1 LLSPSSESP
10 SALTMFSPRVVL
22 RAAAV
27 ARVRGAATVAILDTA
42 HPGDVSQLSAWLA
55 SHPRATP
62 RCVLGKTEGNGCVN
76 DFTRGYAS
84 HVVHE
89 ALGERRGDSSIIM
102 SGGTEG
108 VLCPHLLLFADDGAD
123 AAAGCD
129 GPPGRSGGDGLG
141 PRLSLGVGRTRPL
154 APHEIGR
161 RAQVEA
167 TRDAVLAACADAGL
181 EPADVC
187 FAQVKCPLL
196 TPERVRASAEP
207 CATEDGYHSMG
218 LSRGASSLGVAL
230 ATGELSAEALEGI
243 DVRVCTDLGLG
254 SSVASASAGIEL
266 MHGEVF
272 VLGNSVRSG
281 SALRAACGV
290 MRDAIDAPAVLR
302 VVGEAGLETEGGQ
315 LTPAARG
322 RVRAVLAKADG
333 VSEVRGHRTTMCADS
348 DLHATRHARAAVG
361 GLLAGVFGHGR
372 LYVSGGAEHQ
382 GPEGGGPVCVVYEV

>member
-1 LLSPSSESP
+1 MLGC
-10 SALTMFSPRVVL
+10 ARGGGAL
-22 RAAAV
+22 RAAA
-27 ARVRGAATVAILDTA
+27 ARVRGAATVALLDTA

-55 SHPRATP
+55 SHPRAKP

-89 ALGERRGDSSIIM
+89 TLGERRGDSSIIM

-108 VLCPHLLLFADDGAD
+108 VLCPHLLLFADDDDSAAAA
-123 AAAGCD
+123 AAAGV
-129 GPPGRSGGDGLG
+129 G

-230 ATGELSAEALEGI
+230 ATGELGVAGLDGI
-243 DVRVCTDLGLG
+243 DARVCTDLRLG

-272 VLGNSVRSG
+272 VLGNSGRSR

-290 MRDAIDAPAVLR
+290 MRDAIDLPAVLQ
-302 VVGEAGLETEGGQ
+302 VVAEAGLETEGGQ
-315 LTPAARG
+315 LTPAARR

-333 VSEVRGHRTTMCADS
+333 VSEVRGHRTTMCGDS

-382 GPEGGGPVCVVYEV
+382 GPVGGGPVCVIYEA

>member
-1 LLSPSSESP
+1 MLGF
-10 SALTMFSPRVVL
+10 ARGGGAL
-22 RAAAV
+22 RAAS
-27 ARVRGAATVAILDTA
+27 ARVRGAATVALLDTA

-55 SHPRATP
+55 SHPRAKP

-89 ALGERRGDSSIIM
+89 TLGERRGDSSIIM

-108 VLCPHLLLFADDGAD
+108 VLCPHLLLFADDDDSAAAA
-123 AAAGCD
+123 AAAGV
-129 GPPGRSGGDGLG
+129 G

-230 ATGELSAEALEGI
+230 ATGELGVAGLDGI
-243 DVRVCTDLGLG
+243 DARVCTDLRLG

-272 VLGNSVRSG
+272 VLGNSGRSR

-290 MRDAIDAPAVLR
+290 MRDAIDLPAVLQ
-302 VVGEAGLETEGGQ
+302 VVAEAGLETEGGQ
-315 LTPAARG
+315 LTPAARR

-333 VSEVRGHRTTMCADS
+333 VSEVRGHRTTMCGDS

-382 GPEGGGPVCVVYEV
+382 GPVGGGPVCVIYEA